1 MWPAETVSFHVSAA
15 KIYDFSNR
23 TPCVSVWSLGFCGG
37 NQETVEFPV
46 PCGLGAGRRC
56 SPYMFLALGHL
67 KKKQKKQTGWAT
79 VSRSAGGGELC
90 LCLTSMHLRLEEA
103 HHTDFL
109 WHPKKRSSGSF
120 LPSPHWCFSP
130 SAWMQ
135 RPSATSDC
143 SSAHPAVH
151 THPGLQKD
159 TFVYLK
165 CSVRAFF
172 LLMSLCSCDGETADP
187 SDFSDR
193 QLSLPPCNLMPHE
206 IFVTSNRRYP
216 FLFLMGLKSGDLV
229 HESPHVFV
237 PSYFRLSWNCF
248 SCDSFDLLSFF
259 FFFFVS

>member
-1 MWPAETVSFHVSAA
+1 MWPAETVSFHISAP

-23 TPCVSVWSLGFCGG
+23 TPGVSVWSLGFCGG

-46 PCGLGAGRRC
+46 PCGLGAGRQC
-56 SPYMFLALGHL
+56 SPYMFLALRHL
-67 KKKQKKQTGWAT
+67 KKNKKTNGWAT

-120 LPSPHWCFSP
+120 LPSPHWCFP
-130 SAWMQ
+130 
-135 RPSATSDC
+135 
-143 SSAHPAVH
+143 
-151 THPGLQKD
+151 LQLECKD
-159 TFVYLK
+159 LQPHQTAAPPTLPCTPTRVCKRMLSFIWNVQFK
-165 CSVRAFF
+165 RF

-193 QLSLPPCNLMPHE
+193 QLSLSLCNLMPHQ
-206 IFVTSNRRYP
+206 IFVTLNLHYP

-229 HESPHVFV
+229 HKSPHVFV

-259 FFFFVS
+259 VLFCFFVS

>member
-23 TPCVSVWSLGFCGG
+23 TPCVSVWSLGFCSG

-165 CSVRAFF
+165 CSVWAFF
-172 LLMSLCSCDGETADP
+172 ANVFVLLRRWNRGSIRLLRPPVVIATLQLDAAR
-187 SDFSDR
+187 DFRD
-193 QLSLPPCNLMPHE
+193 LKPSLPFFILNGSKIWWLGSQKSTCVCSKLLKVKLKL
-206 IFVTSNRRYP
+206 F
-216 FLFLMGLKSGDLV
+216 FL
-229 HESPHVFV
+229 
-237 PSYFRLSWNCF
+237 R
-248 SCDSFDLLSFF
+248 
-259 FFFFVS
+259 